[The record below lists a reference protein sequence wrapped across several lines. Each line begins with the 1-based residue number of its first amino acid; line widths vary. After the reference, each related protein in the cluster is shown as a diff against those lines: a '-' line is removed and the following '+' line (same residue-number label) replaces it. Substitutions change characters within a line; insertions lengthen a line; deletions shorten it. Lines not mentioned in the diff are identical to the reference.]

1 MMVDWQ
7 KEYQRKLISAEEA
20 VKVIESGSRVAFAY
34 GLEPNDLGLALL
46 ARSGELKGVRLY
58 VPAPGRDFPWYDP
71 GWEEIF
77 DVSIGYILPV
87 ARTMMEERR
96 GDYMV
101 SGLLWAED
109 PSIQEQVDVLLIY
122 LSTPDEHGYCSFG
135 ASLWCKKKAVR
146 AARLVLA
153 EVSPDLIR
161 TYGDNYIHV
170 SEVDYFVPHTPTG
183 KTLGTTDILG
193 RKTDGP
199 GEVEKAIAQYVSTII
214 NDGDTIEV
222 GVGGAAEWILQLNC
236 LDNKH
241 DLGVHSENLPRGMA
255 SLVMKGIIT
264 GALKNVN
271 QGKVVST
278 ACGGGTQEEMQF
290 INMNPIFEL
299 YSSDYVLDPRVIAAH
314 DNMAAINAAMAVD
327 LTGQIAA
334 ESVGPR
340 MVSGTGGQLA
350 FAIGAA
356 LSRGGRNITVLPSTA
371 RNGTLSRI
379 IPQLESGT
387 IISVP
392 RNLADIV
399 ITEYG
404 VARLKGRTQRER
416 AQQLISIA
424 HPDFRADL
432 EKEARKLFWP

>member
-1 MMVDWQ
+1 
-7 KEYQRKLISAEEA
+7 
-20 VKVIESGSRVAFAY
+20 
-34 GLEPNDLGLALL
+34 
-46 ARSGELKGVRLY
+46 
-58 VPAPGRDFPWYDP
+58 
-71 GWEEIF
+71 
-77 DVSIGYILPV
+77 
-87 ARTMMEERR
+87 
-96 GDYMV
+96 
-101 SGLLWAED
+101 
-109 PSIQEQVDVLLIY
+109 
-122 LSTPDEHGYCSFG
+122 
-135 ASLWCKKKAVR
+135 
-146 AARLVLA
+146 
-153 EVSPDLIR
+153 
-161 TYGDNYIHV
+161 
-170 SEVDYFVPHTPTG
+170 
-183 KTLGTTDILG
+183 
-193 RKTDGP
+193 
-199 GEVEKAIAQYVSTII
+199 
-214 NDGDTIEV
+214 
-222 GVGGAAEWILQLNC
+222 EWILQLNC
-236 LDNKH
+236 LDDKH

-255 SLVMKGIIT
+255 SLVMKGVIT

-271 QGKVVST
+271 PGKVVST